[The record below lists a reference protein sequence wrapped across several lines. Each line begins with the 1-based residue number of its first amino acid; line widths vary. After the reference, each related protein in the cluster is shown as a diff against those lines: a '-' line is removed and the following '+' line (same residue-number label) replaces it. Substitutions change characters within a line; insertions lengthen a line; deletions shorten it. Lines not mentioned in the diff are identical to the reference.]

1 MIPDQ
6 MPNDLQHDWTAIW
19 ASEANA
25 LAVDREVA
33 EAMERSLQVWAVNMA
48 ALFNAL
54 PAGTLDPP
62 GRPGAQPPAGAA
74 PVAAPFGQP

>member
-1 MIPDQ
+1 MIPE
-6 MPNDLQHDWTAIW
+6 PPHPDLHPDLHRDWTTIW

-33 EAMERSLQVWAVNMA
+33 EAMERSLQLWAINMA

-54 PAGTLDPP
+54 PAGALDPA
-62 GRPGAQPPAGAA
+62 GRPGT
-74 PVAAPFGQP
+74 